1 MTPAT
6 VRTPVLIVG
15 GGPVGFAL
23 ALDLA
28 QRGTSS
34 TLVERDAGTALHLL
48 AKAGTLFE
56 RSMEYCRRLGIA
68 EKVAAVG
75 FPDDYPR
82 DTVYCT
88 ALHGFP
94 IGRDPLP
101 STAERPLHPETPEL
115 LRRCPQYVFDPL
127 LADEV
132 LERGLTDV
140 RYDHRL
146 SGLTEHDDGVTAT
159 LETGDGDELI
169 VHADYLV
176 GCDGAG
182 STVRRALG
190 IPFDGQHLDY
200 SVSLMIY
207 CADFERY
214 QPYGRCE
221 RWMFLA
227 PDGTWG
233 NITTVDG
240 RGLYR
245 FTIIGSPD
253 RIAPDK
259 LDVGALLRR
268 AIGDD
273 TIDIPWHVVNAVPWR
288 RSQCAASVFHS
299 KRVVL
304 AGDAAHTTS
313 PTGGHGLNTSLG
325 DCSDLGWMLPAL
337 LQGWGGAGLLPAYTA
352 ERRPAAIR
360 ASSQSTRNYKVW
372 VENEGREHILEDS
385 DAGQRQRQALGAR
398 MRALLK
404 QEWQSFGVT
413 MGYSYSDSPIIIS
426 DGTPAPPDEPSTYVQ
441 TARPGHRA
449 PHAWLAP
456 GRSTIDLFGDGFVLL
471 AFGPESSDLS
481 TLTKAADNVGM
492 PLKIHAIDDPQ
503 IVELYER
510 RLVLVRP
517 DGMVAWRGDQLPEDV
532 DGLVDRVRGA
542 GRQS

>member
-1 MTPAT
+1 MKAAA

-15 GGPVGFAL
+15 GGPVGFSL

-28 QRGTSS
+28 RRGTSS

-48 AKAGTLFE
+48 AKAGTLYE
-56 RSMEYCRRLGIA
+56 RSMEYCRWLGIA
-68 EKVAAVG
+68 ERVAAVG
-75 FPDDYPR
+75 FPEDYPR

-88 ALHGFP
+88 ALQGFP

-101 STAERPLHPETPEL
+101 STADRPLAPETPEM

-127 LADEV
+127 LADAV
-132 LERGLTDV
+132 LERRLTDV
-140 RYDHRL
+140 RYNHRL
-146 SGLTEHDDGVTAT
+146 SGLTESDDGVTAT
-159 LETGDGDELI
+159 LMTGDGDELT

-176 GCDGAG
+176 GCDGAS
-182 STVRRALG
+182 STVRQALG
-190 IPFDGQHLDY
+190 IPFDGQQLDY

-245 FTIIGSPD
+245 FTIIGSPE

-273 TIDIPWHVVNAVPWR
+273 TVDIPWHVVNVMPWR
-288 RSQCAASVFHS
+288 RSQCAASEFHS

-337 LQGWGGAGLLPAYTA
+337 LQGWGGEGLLSAYTA
-352 ERRPAAIR
+352 ERRPVAIR
-360 ASSQSTRNYKVW
+360 NSSLSTRNYKVW
-372 VENEGREHILEDS
+372 VENDGREHILEDS
-385 DAGQRQRQALGAR
+385 ERGLQQRDALGAR
-398 MRALLK
+398 LSALLK
-404 QEWQSFGVT
+404 QEWQSFGVS
-413 MGYSYSDSPIIIS
+413 MGYSYSESPIVVS
-426 DGTPAPPDEPSTYVQ
+426 DGTPAPPDEPSTYIQ

-449 PHAWLAP
+449 PHAWLSP
-456 GRSTIDLFGDGFVLL
+456 GRSTLDLFGEGFTLLVLGGS
-471 AFGPESSDLS
+471 ATDVTP
-481 TLTKAADNVGM
+481 LTKAADSVGM
-492 PLKIHAIDDPQ
+492 PLKVEAIDDPH

-517 DGMVAWRGDQLPEDV
+517 DGMVAWRGDELPEDPE
-532 DGLVDRVRGA
+532 GLVDTVRGA
-542 GRQS
+542 GR

>member
-1 MTPAT
+1 MTSAT
-6 VRTPVLIVG
+6 LRTPVLIVG
-15 GGPVGFAL
+15 GGPVGFSL

-48 AKAGTLFE
+48 AKAGTLYE

-88 ALHGFP
+88 ALNGFP

-101 STAERPLHPETPEL
+101 STAERPLAPETPEM

-127 LADEV
+127 LADAV

-140 RYDHRL
+140 RYGHHL
-146 SGLTEHDDGVTAT
+146 TALTEHDDGVTAT
-159 LETGDGDELI
+159 LETGDGDEVI

-176 GCDGAG
+176 GCDGAA
-182 STVRRALG
+182 STVRQSLG
-190 IPFDGQHLDY
+190 IPFDGQQLDY

-207 CADFERY
+207 CADLERY
-214 QPYGRCE
+214 HPYGRCE
-221 RWMFLA
+221 RWMFVA
-227 PDGTWG
+227 PEGTWG

-245 FTIIGSPD
+245 FTIIGSPE

-273 TIDIPWHVVNAVPWR
+273 TIDIPWHVVNVMPWR

-299 KRVVL
+299 GRVVL

-337 LQGWGGAGLLPAYTA
+337 LQGWGGEGLLAAYTA
-352 ERRPAAIR
+352 ERRPVAIR
-360 ASSQSTRNYKVW
+360 NSSLSTRNYKVW
-372 VENEGREHILEDS
+372 VENHGREHILEDS
-385 DAGQRQRQALGAR
+385 DVGQQQRAALGAR
-398 MRALLK
+398 MSALLK

-426 DGTPAPPDEPSTYVQ
+426 DGTPAPPDEPGSYIQ

-449 PHAWLAP
+449 PHAWLSP
-456 GRSTIDLFGDGFVLL
+456 GRSTIDLFGEGFTLL
-471 AFGPESSDLS
+471 VFGTEATDAG
-481 TLTKAADNVGM
+481 TLVKAADSVGM
-492 PLKIHAIDDPQ
+492 PLKVQTIDDPQ
-503 IVELYER
+503 IIELYER

>member
-1 MTPAT
+1 MTTAT

-15 GGPVGFAL
+15 GGPVGFSL

-48 AKAGTLFE
+48 AKAGTLYE
-56 RSMEYCRRLGIA
+56 RSMEYCRWLGIA

-101 STAERPLHPETPEL
+101 STADRPLAPETPEM

-127 LADEV
+127 LADAV

-140 RYDHRL
+140 RYNHRL
-146 SGLTEHDDGVTAT
+146 SGLTERDDGVTAT
-159 LETGDGDELI
+159 LVTGDGDELT

-176 GCDGAG
+176 GCDGAS
-182 STVRRALG
+182 STVRQALG
-190 IPFDGQHLDY
+190 IPFDGQQLDY

-245 FTIIGSPD
+245 FTIIGSPE

-273 TIDIPWHVVNAVPWR
+273 TIDVPWQVVNVMPWR
-288 RSQCAASVFHS
+288 RSQCAASEFHS

-352 ERRPAAIR
+352 ERRPVAIR
-360 ASSQSTRNYKVW
+360 NSSLSTRNYKVW
-372 VENEGREHILEDS
+372 VENDGREHILEDS
-385 DAGQRQRQALGAR
+385 E
-398 MRALLK
+398 MR
-404 QEWQSFGVT
+404 
-413 MGYSYSDSPIIIS
+413 
-426 DGTPAPPDEPSTYVQ
+426 PA
-441 TARPGHRA
+441 TARRVGRTHERA
-449 PHAWLAP
+449 TQAGMAVLWSLD
-456 GRSTIDLFGDGFVLL
+456 GLQLFGI
-471 AFGPESSDLS
+471 
-481 TLTKAADNVGM
+481 AD
-492 PLKIHAIDDPQ
+492 
-503 IVELYER
+503 R
-510 RLVLVRP
+510 RLRRHTRP
-517 DGMVAWRGDQLPEDV
+517 SRRTEHIHPNRPPGSSCAARLAVAGPLN
-532 DGLVDRVRGA
+532 A
-542 GRQS
+542 

>member
-15 GGPVGFAL
+15 GGPVGFSL

-146 SGLTEHDDGVTAT
+146 SGLVEHDDGVTAT

-221 RWMFLA
+221 RWMFMA
-227 PDGTWG
+227 PDGTW
-233 NITTVDG
+233 
-240 RGLYR
+240 
-245 FTIIGSPD
+245 
-253 RIAPDK
+253 AQ
-259 LDVGALLRR
+259 
-268 AIGDD
+268 
-273 TIDIPWHVVNAVPWR
+273 H
-288 RSQCAASVFHS
+288 H
-299 KRVVL
+299 
-304 AGDAAHTTS
+304 
-313 PTGGHGLNTSLG
+313 
-325 DCSDLGWMLPAL
+325 
-337 LQGWGGAGLLPAYTA
+337 
-352 ERRPAAIR
+352 
-360 ASSQSTRNYKVW
+360 
-372 VENEGREHILEDS
+372 
-385 DAGQRQRQALGAR
+385 
-398 MRALLK
+398 
-404 QEWQSFGVT
+404 
-413 MGYSYSDSPIIIS
+413 
-426 DGTPAPPDEPSTYVQ
+426 
-441 TARPGHRA
+441 HR
-449 PHAWLAP
+449 
-456 GRSTIDLFGDGFVLL
+456 
-471 AFGPESSDLS
+471 
-481 TLTKAADNVGM
+481 
-492 PLKIHAIDDPQ
+492 
-503 IVELYER
+503 
-510 RLVLVRP
+510 
-517 DGMVAWRGDQLPEDV
+517 
-532 DGLVDRVRGA
+532 
-542 GRQS
+542 